1 MNKSCDFRSLP
12 PTQPD
17 CCPLPGNLITRLPF
31 FTKCYPCFVFKRF
44 ARHLS
49 DRDRWMDL
57 CEFEVPDQPGLR
69 RPCLQRKKVVLKS
82 ILDFTFCFY
91 CTPFLFFC
99 YCFGFDGGH
108 GCLYSPFHR
117 LLRLSCEVGAS
128 TLRANGFRIYHFF
141 PPLEAEQTVFFLQRH
156 VTFLSEAW
164 LDGH

>member
-69 RPCLQRKKVVLKS
+69 RPCLQRKKSSFEKYFRFHFLFLLYSFFVL
-82 ILDFTFCFY
+82 
-91 CTPFLFFC
+91 FLFFY

-141 PPLEAEQTVFFLQRH
+141 PLWKLSKLCFF
-156 VTFLSEAW
+156 SNAM
-164 LDGH
+164 